1 MNPRRAFTLI
11 ELLVVIAIIA
21 VLIAL
26 LLPAVQSAR
35 EAARRIQCTNNL
47 KQIGI
52 ALHNYHSAVNAFP
65 VGFLFPRPNP
75 GGTSPQG
82 IPDLHW
88 RWSVLAQL
96 SPYMEQTSVYNAV
109 NFNWPIAPGPG
120 ASGPFAGFKAWA
132 PFPVNT
138 TAMAAKVG
146 FFLCPSDAASPQVTL
161 PDGSNT
167 SGPSN
172 YHFCTGDGQPGSG
185 HVGDAGN
192 PNNSAQMAD
201 GAFILGP
208 PQSMATIL
216 DGSSNTAA
224 ASEQLIGPASGS
236 TTTIA
241 GAIPPAFDLRRM
253 AVYVATAP
261 LPDNGPAVGCNAM
274 IAGWRLDLGY
284 AWWDGDYRSSL
295 YNHYLTPNSRA
306 FDCWQSSPPHDPA
319 IKAARSNHPG
329 GVNVLACDGHVQF
342 VKDSVSLPTWRGL
355 ATRSGGEVLSADA
368 Y

>member
-1 MNPRRAFTLI
+1 
-11 ELLVVIAIIA
+11 
-21 VLIAL
+21 
-26 LLPAVQSAR
+26 
-35 EAARRIQCTNNL
+35 
-47 KQIGI
+47 
-52 ALHNYHSAVNAFP
+52 
-65 VGFLFPRPNP
+65 
-75 GGTSPQG
+75 
-82 IPDLHW
+82 
-88 RWSVLAQL
+88 
-96 SPYMEQTSVYNAV
+96 MEQTSVYNAI

-120 ASGPFAGFKAWA
+120 ASGPFSGFTAWT

-138 TAMAAKVG
+138 TAMATKVS
-146 FFLCPSDAASPQVTL
+146 FFLCPSDGASPEATL

-167 SGPSN
+167 YGPSN

-208 PQSMATIL
+208 PQSMATIV

-224 ASEQLIGPASGS
+224 ASEQLIGPAAGG
-236 TTTIA
+236 TTTVA
-241 GAIPPAFDLRRM
+241 GATPPSQDLRRM

-261 LPDNGPAVGCNAM
+261 LPDNGPTVGCNAM

-295 YNHYLTPNSRA
+295 YNHYLTPNSKV

-319 IKAARSNHPG
+319 IKAARSNHSG
-329 GVNVLACDGHVQF
+329 GVNLLYCDGHVQF
-342 VKDSVSLPTWRGL
+342 VKDSVSLTTWRGL
-355 ATRSGGEVLSADA
+355 ATRAAGEVISADA